1 MGAGV
6 GKVTVGAT
14 GAAGLTGLTGL
25 LAMLTKSGCSVLS
38 SVYPMAPAVYFTVIR
53 EP

>member
-14 GAAGLTGLTGL
+14 GAAGLTGL